1 MKKKKKQLERSFP
14 SNTHKTISI
23 QQNERLWNEF
33 TRLNRETKSWD
44 KKQENKHQNNAN
56 PNYIIRRSNLF
67 TIFMIKSYK
76 FQLQANHIFDAW
88 LDGFSNKYRISKFN
102 QHFEIIENRDTI
114 NMNAH
119 KIAYKFSHNNK
130 KLTDLSCAY
139 FPFWRIRWIS
149 ITSKWEIMAVILGT
163 L

>member
-1 MKKKKKQLERSFP
+1 MNVSNSLDRSLPPAGASTKKNIDLLKLHQQIEWKKKKKQLERSFP

-67 TIFMIKSYK
+67 IIFMIKSYK
-76 FQLQANHIFDAW
+76 FQLQANHIFDAS
-88 LDGFSNKYRISKFN
+88 LDGFSNKYRISKLN
-102 QHFEIIENRDTI
+102 QHFEIIGKSRYNQHECT
-114 NMNAH
+114 
-119 KIAYKFSHNNK
+119 
-130 KLTDLSCAY
+130 
-139 FPFWRIRWIS
+139 
-149 ITSKWEIMAVILGT
+149 
-163 L
+163 